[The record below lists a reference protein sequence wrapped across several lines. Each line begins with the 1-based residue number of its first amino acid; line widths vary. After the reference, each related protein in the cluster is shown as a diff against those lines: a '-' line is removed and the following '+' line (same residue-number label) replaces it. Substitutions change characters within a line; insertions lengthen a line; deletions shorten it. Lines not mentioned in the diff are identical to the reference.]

1 MTRLEAVD
9 ELRQII
15 EDYDI
20 PIGASYTNEAFEQAF
35 EALYK
40 VYVNEECKN
49 SKRMY
54 AGRCKRCRKAICVK
68 GEVYRDSD
76 FGFNEYEAKCP
87 YCGITYNW
95 NDCNWR

>member
-15 EDYDI
+15 KDYDI
-20 PIGASYTNEAFEQAF
+20 PIGESYTNEAFEQAF

-40 VYVNEECKN
+40 VYVNEDCKN

-54 AGRCKRCRKAICVK
+54 AGRCKKCHRAFCIK
-68 GEVYRDSD
+68 GQIFPDKD
-76 FGFNEYEAKCP
+76 FGFNGYMANCP
-87 YCGITYNW
+87 FCGATYCW
-95 NDCNWR
+95 NDCYWR

>member
-15 EDYDI
+15 KDYDI
-20 PIGASYTNEAFEQAF
+20 SIGESYTNEAFEQAF

-49 SKRMY
+49 SNMY

-68 GEVYRDSD
+68 GEVCRDSD
-76 FGFNEYEAKCP
+76 FDYNEYEAKCP
-87 YCGITYNW
+87 YCGATYNW
-95 NDCNWR
+95 NDCYWR